1 MRIISESEE
10 QREFVSWFRK
20 THPEHW
26 IFSIPNGGNR
36 NVVTAARLKVEGL
49 SAGVPDLFIP
59 SLRTF
64 IEMKRVGGKL
74 SENQIKWIDY
84 LSKQDYNCIVA
95 YSFEDAKTK
104 IESAIQSLG
113 IW

>member
-1 MRIISESEE
+1 MRTEMEE
-10 QREFVSWFRK
+10 QRDFVAWFRK
-20 THPEHW
+20 NHPQHW
-26 IFSIPNGGNR
+26 IFAVPNGGFR
-36 NVVTAARLKVEGL
+36 NVVTAARMKLEGL

-59 SLRTF
+59 SLHMF
-64 IEMKRVGGKL
+64 IEMKREGGKL